1 MADQFDTIRVHKH
14 VKKAFDKLCEKHD
27 RGKSE
32 MVQQMVEYFQ
42 ISGIDPLQ
50 VSVATKGRTYSQ
62 LRKEIGT
69 MIQKAVEDRFIG
81 IEDKMDLLIR
91 NTMGKEKENGLFDMV
106 ESYSD
111 KESELT
117 ARKEKPDR
125 PLTNSS
131 RTDKAIDSDTWLIPD

>member
-1 MADQFDTIRVHKH
+1 MADQFDNIRVHKH
-14 VKKAFDKLCEKHD
+14 MKKAFDKLCEKHD

-91 NTMGKEKENGLFDMV
+91 NTMGKEKETD
-106 ESYSD
+106 
-111 KESELT
+111 T
-117 ARKEKPDR
+117 EKRMGCLIWWRATVIKRVSLR
-125 PLTNSS
+125 PEKKNPIG
-131 RTDKAIDSDTWLIPD
+131 R